1 MSFKLPAGSQL
12 TALREALLQGS
23 LTCDLSD
30 LSDEVLVLPMAYS
43 WRSNTAPFLGLAHTV
58 SAPQGD
64 LDAVYEGIRTAEP
77 GCVLVVGTGELER
90 SVWGE
95 TTTSE
100 AQLRGVA
107 GVVLDGAYR
116 DVPAVRA
123 SGLSVVG
130 RGVSPKRAER
140 TGLGKVGCAVW
151 LHGVA
156 VSPGDLVVSD
166 ENGTVVVPSA
176 HIAEFTQAVTNAVQ
190 EVKDG
195 PNR

>member
-1 MSFKLPAGSQL
+1 MSFKLPAGFQL
-12 TALREALLQGS
+12 AALRGALVQGS

-30 LSDEVLVLPMAYS
+30 LSAEVLVLPLAYC
-43 WRSNTAPFLGLAHTV
+43 WRSSAAPFLGPAHTV

-64 LDAVYEGIRTAEP
+64 LDAVYEGIRTADP
-77 GCVLVVGTGELER
+77 GCVLVVGTGGLER

-95 TTTSE
+95 TTTRG
-100 AQLRGVA
+100 ALLRGVA
-107 GVVLDGAYR
+107 GVVLDGACR

-123 SGLSVVG
+123 SGLGVVG

-140 TGLGKVGCAVW
+140 TGLGEVGCPVR

-156 VSPGDLVVSD
+156 VAPGDLVVSD

-176 HIAEFTQAVTNAVQ
+176 RIAELTQAVTNPVQ